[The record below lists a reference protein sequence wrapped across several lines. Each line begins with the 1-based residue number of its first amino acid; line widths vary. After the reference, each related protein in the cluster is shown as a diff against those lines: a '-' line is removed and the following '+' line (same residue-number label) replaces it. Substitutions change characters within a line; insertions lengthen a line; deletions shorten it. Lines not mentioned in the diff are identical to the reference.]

1 MCTKVWSTSISVY
14 SHVWEDSRRQRCLK
28 CAVVESIMGATERS
42 CGGVGLGWRDGGTF
56 PRHHAPS
63 AYLPGGPMSRLE
75 ESAGVGA
82 TP

>member
-1 MCTKVWSTSISVY
+1 
-14 SHVWEDSRRQRCLK
+14 
-28 CAVVESIMGATERS
+28 MGATERS
-42 CGGVGLGWRDGGTF
+42 WGGGGGGWRSPGTF

-63 AYLPGGPMSRLE
+63 AYLPGGPISRVD